1 LSLKGSRV
9 FEANLDR
16 LEEVLAFIGHLASE
30 VLRNE
35 ERRTDLLVAAEE
47 AFTNVA
53 KHAYDDAGSVEVSVE
68 VDGMAISLTFRDHG
82 RPFDPLSVPPPD
94 LGEAPEDRVV
104 GGLGIHLMRNLV
116 DDVRYFREA
125 GTNVLVLVMGTA
137 DNDIS

>member
-1 LSLKGSRV
+1 LIGSRV
-9 FEANLDR
+9 FEANLDQ

-30 VLRNE
+30 ALRSD

-47 AFTNVA
+47 AFANVA

-68 VDGMAISLTFRDHG
+68 VDGMAISLAFRDHG

-94 LGEAPEDRVV
+94 LGEVPEDRVV

-116 DDVRYFREA
+116 DDVRYCREA

-137 DNDIS
+137 NNGIS